1 MYFSSLWKKNDFNT
15 GNDVYFSFLW
25 IFNTGNLMAL
35 YLKQSYMWFYI
46 QSRVILYC
54 FLLQMFTFILDT
66 FLINN
71 ALIIRVFSS

>member
-1 MYFSSLWKKNDFNT
+1 
-15 GNDVYFSFLW
+15 
-25 IFNTGNLMAL
+25 MAL
-35 YLKQSYMWFYI
+35 YLKQSYMRFYI